1 MIAHKVYRF
10 QLRPTS
16 AEEHQLFGMAGAR
29 RFVYNWAIERRI
41 EHYQSTG
48 KSLSFKVLSTELT
61 LLKRQPETAWLKEI
75 DSQLLQQ
82 ALRDADRAFQNFFA
96 KRGRFPRFKSRKV
109 DTPRFR
115 IPQRVVVANSKVY
128 IPKIGQVRI
137 RQSQAVEGESKS
149 ATFKRDATG
158 KWFVTLTVN
167 FELPDAMLSVNS
179 EKVAGIDLGLKTFAV
194 LSNGEEIANQR
205 FFRKGQKKLA
215 KAQRQLSR
223 KERHGANRTKA
234 KQKVARVHRKIANQ
248 RNDFLHQLTRCL
260 VDQYDGFCIEDLCI
274 KGLAR
279 TKLAK
284 SIDDAALGEFR
295 RQLEYKTLWA
305 RKPIAVVSRGFPSS
319 KMCGECGTLNDALT
333 LSDRHW
339 TCGCGAIHNRDLNAA
354 KNIRREG
361 LKQLAEGHSDSVNA
375 CGAGIRLM
383 GATGDEARIP
393 PL

>member
-10 QLRPTS
+10 QLRPTPT
-16 AEEHQLFGMAGAR
+16 EEHQLFGMAGAR
-29 RFVYNWAIERRI
+29 RFVYNWAIGRRI

-48 KSLSFKVLSTELT
+48 KSLSFKVLSAELT
-61 LLKRQPETAWLKEI
+61 LLKQQPKTAWLKEI

-115 IPQRVVVANSKVY
+115 IPQRVVIANSKVY
-128 IPKIGQVRI
+128 IPKIGQIRI

-158 KWFVTLTVN
+158 KWFVTLTVQ
-167 FELPDAMLSVNS
+167 FEIPDTVIPAHP
-179 EKVAGIDLGLKTFAV
+179 EKVIGIDLGLKSFAV
-194 LSNGEEIANQR
+194 LSDGTETTNPR
-205 FFRKGQKKLA
+205 FYRKGQKKLA

-223 KERHGANRTKA
+223 KERHSANRQKA
-234 KQKVARVHRKIANQ
+234 KQKVARTHRKVANQ
-248 RNDFLHQLTRCL
+248 RNDFLHQLTRRL
-260 VDQYDGFCIEDLCI
+260 VDQYDGFCIEDLSI

-284 SIDDAALGEFR
+284 SIHDAALGEFR

-305 RKPIAVVSRGFPSS
+305 RKPIAIISRWFPSS
-319 KMCGECGTLNDALT
+319 KMCGACGTLNDALT

-339 TCGCGAIHNRDLNAA
+339 MCDCGAIHNRDLNAA
-354 KNIRREG
+354 ENIRREG

-375 CGAGIRLM
+375 CGAGVRLM
-383 GATGDEARIP
+383 GAIGDEARIP